1 MTTTEPGADE
11 RRIGMIL
18 RHFGV
23 GYTPTGEADEETR
36 PAGERTP
43 RPRRWPNTPPLL
55 IVGKAKPTEETD
67 EGDPDDQPEEE
78 PQRTRP
84 VRRPRTRRP
93 DRDPDTEDAEED
105 GEEEPKP
112 KRTARRPKTRPVSK
126 TKAGDKSDD
135 EDEGEDGDEEEKR
148 RPRQQR
154 RPPFAAPGVPKRR
167 KSLVA
172 SVRTMPGHQRW
183 AIYNGAALGL
193 GFAFG
198 LPQFFTA
205 ETAYLVATSSSWADL
220 NCLFWYAVTA
230 GIAWLDWRTRGWWPG
245 LALLLRVPAVSLVV
259 GVLLYGDPT

>member
-23 GYTPTGEADEETR
+23 GYTPTGDAEEETE
-36 PAGERTP
+36 ERTP
-43 RPRRWPNTPPLL
+43 QPRRWPHPPPLWVL
-55 IVGKAKPTEETD
+55 GKTKPMTEADRED
-67 EGDPDDQPEEE
+67 LDGEPEEE
-78 PQRTRP
+78 EPGEEPKRRRP

-93 DRDPDTEDAEED
+93 DREDEEEEEED
-105 GEEEPKP
+105 GEDEP
-112 KRTARRPKTRPVSK
+112 KRTARRPKTRTVKK
-126 TKAGDKSDD
+126 TKAGEGDDEDDD
-135 EDEGEDGDEEEKR
+135 EDEEPR
-148 RPRQQR
+148 RARPQR

-167 KSLVA
+167 KSLLM
-172 SVRTMPGHQRW
+172 SVRTMSGHHRW
-183 AIYNGAALGL
+183 AIYNGAALAL

-205 ETAYLVATSSSWADL
+205 ETAYLVATSSSWADP

-230 GIAWLDWRTRGWWPG
+230 GIAWVDWRTRRWWPG
-245 LALLLRVPAVSLVV
+245 LALLLRVPAASLVV